1 MQECNLLYTIKV
13 MEKTLCIGVIMDGN
27 RRWAKSRNIP
37 VFMGHAQG
45 YQTLKSLI
53 DWAKDVSVSTVIA
66 YAFSEENW
74 NRTKEEVEYILDL
87 FRKVLTS
94 ELDILIEKKI
104 KVKFIGNISR
114 FPEDLRQLMK
124 SAEEKTAEYTAF
136 NLALAVSYG
145 GREEIVRAVNAQKEE
160 GGVCTVDSLKKYL
173 YTTDLPD
180 PDMIIRTSG
189 EKRLSGFLLWQSSY
203 SELFFTET
211 LWPDF
216 SKDEFLGMIAEYHN
230 RQRRFGV

>member
-1 MQECNLLYTIKV
+1 
-13 MEKTLCIGVIMDGN
+13 MEKTLCVGVIMDGN
-27 RRWAKSRNIP
+27 RRWAKSRSIP

-45 YQTLKSLI
+45 YQILKSLV
-53 DWAKDVSVSTVIA
+53 DWAKDMSVQTVIA

-87 FRKVLTS
+87 FRTVLTT
-94 ELDILIEKKI
+94 ELADLMDKQ
-104 KVKFIGNISR
+104 VRVRFLGNLSR
-114 FPEDLRQLMK
+114 FPEDIQQLMK
-124 SAEEKTAEYTAF
+124 SVEEKTSQYVRFT
-136 NLALAVSYG
+136 LALAVSYG
-145 GREEIVRAVNAQKEE
+145 GREEIVRAVNTQRQE
-160 GGVCTVDSLKKYL
+160 GVACTVDTIAQHL
-173 YTTDLPD
+173 YTTGLPD

-203 SELFFTET
+203 SELFFTDT

-216 SKDEFLGMIAEYHN
+216 SKEEFLGMIAEYHQ

>member
-1 MQECNLLYTIKV
+1 MNIKN
-13 MEKTLCIGVIMDGN
+13 TSLCVGVIMDGN
-27 RRWAKSRNIP
+27 RRWAKSRHLP

-53 DWAKDVSVSTVIA
+53 DWAKDVSVGTVVA

-87 FRKVLTS
+87 FRKVLTT
-94 ELDILIEKKI
+94 ELETLIEKKI
-104 KVKFIGNISR
+104 KVSFIGNISR
-114 FPEDLRQLMK
+114 FPEDLRQLMR
-124 SAEEKTAEYTAF
+124 SVEEKTSEYTAF

-145 GREEIVRAVNAQKEE
+145 GREEIIHAVNTQREE
-160 GGVCTVDSLKKYL
+160 GGLCTVDTLKKYL
-173 YTTDLPD
+173 YTADLPD

-203 SELFFTET
+203 SELFFTDT

-216 SKDEFLGMIAEYHN
+216 SKEEFLGMIAQYHQ

>member
-1 MQECNLLYTIKV
+1 MNIKN
-13 MEKTLCIGVIMDGN
+13 TSLCVGEIMDGN
-27 RRWAKSRNIP
+27 RRWAKSRHLP

-53 DWAKDVSVSTVIA
+53 DWAKDVSVGTVVA

-87 FRKVLTS
+87 FRKVLTT
-94 ELDILIEKKI
+94 ELETLIEKKI
-104 KVKFIGNISR
+104 KVSFIGNISR
-114 FPEDLRQLMK
+114 FPEDLRQLMR
-124 SAEEKTAEYTAF
+124 SVEEKTSEYTAF

-145 GREEIVRAVNAQKEE
+145 GREEIIHAVNTQREE
-160 GGVCTVDSLKKYL
+160 GGLCTVDTLKKYL
-173 YTTDLPD
+173 YTADLPD

-203 SELFFTET
+203 SELFFTDT

-216 SKDEFLGMIAEYHN
+216 SKEEFLGMIAQYHQ